1 MIELIKDLIW
11 YELFTIFTFA
21 ILFIIYYLNGR

>member
-11 YELFTIFTFA
+11 YEV
-21 ILFIIYYLNGR
+21 FIILTLMLLFLIYYINGK